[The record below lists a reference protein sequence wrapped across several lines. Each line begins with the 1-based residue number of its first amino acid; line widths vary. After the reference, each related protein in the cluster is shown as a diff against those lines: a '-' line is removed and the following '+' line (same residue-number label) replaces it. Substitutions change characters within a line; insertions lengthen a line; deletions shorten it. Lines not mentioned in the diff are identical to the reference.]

1 LEEASSATGVFLGRS
16 DVESAV
22 ARVAVELE
30 ARFVDGSGHRVGV
43 VVVVIVSAGGRG
55 GGLVTRK
62 SSRRS
67 ERDLVPKG
75 RDVPVIAEDL
85 SRVRR
90 GRDGREEIV

>member
-1 LEEASSATGVFLGRS
+1 
-16 DVESAV
+16 
-22 ARVAVELE
+22 
-30 ARFVDGSGHRVGV
+30 
-43 VVVVIVSAGGRG
+43 VVVIVRAGGRG